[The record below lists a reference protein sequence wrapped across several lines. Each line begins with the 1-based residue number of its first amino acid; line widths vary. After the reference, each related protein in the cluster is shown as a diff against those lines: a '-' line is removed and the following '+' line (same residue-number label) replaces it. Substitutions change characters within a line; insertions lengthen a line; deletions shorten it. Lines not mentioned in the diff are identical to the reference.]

1 VRGMASW
8 RISNPNSYFL
18 QRIIVDVL
26 MKRVTG
32 NVLFW
37 KNDKINLQSLLLV
50 PQVEHIELIV

>member
-1 VRGMASW
+1 MRGMASW